1 MAMLNDAQLDE
12 KFQNEYEK
20 LRGEVQKPGILL
32 AGATGVGKSTLV
44 NMIFGSDIAKVG
56 TGKPVTKKID
66 CFESPE
72 TSVRLYDSKG
82 YEMNE
87 SGDQEFFQDVI
98 GMVKNPTQHEV
109 NIIWYCISCLGARV
123 TDYDANAVKEFSKAG
138 CPVAVVLTKADKVS
152 NDDVKALRNA
162 VLEAANVPIFE
173 TSFLA
178 EEYNQAT
185 ALVDWSIS
193 KLPEQLQFAFIAQQ
207 KCSFEQKKKQ
217 VRLAIAE
224 HVAVSFVIPF
234 DPVPFSDAL
243 FLAGNEIVLMT
254 RILYI
259 YNLGGLKNALKSTSV
274 GSVLSKVGR
283 TAAGNLL
290 KFIPV
295 AGTIIGG
302 LMNAGVAVAIT
313 WAFGGAVAIACEKVW
328 KEKLE
333 GKNVD
338 ALINNFGNMVQ
349 TIAEENVRNKKTSE
363 KTIFN

>member
-1 MAMLNDAQLDE
+1 
-12 KFQNEYEK
+12 
-20 LRGEVQKPGILL
+20 
-32 AGATGVGKSTLV
+32 
-44 NMIFGSDIAKVG
+44 
-56 TGKPVTKKID
+56 
-66 CFESPE
+66 
-72 TSVRLYDSKG
+72 
-82 YEMNE
+82 
-87 SGDQEFFQDVI
+87 
-98 GMVKNPTQHEV
+98 MVKNPTQHEV

-193 KLPEQLQFAFIAQQ
+193 KLPEQLQFAFITQQ

-224 HVAVSFVIPF
+224 HVVAFGLISFSL
-234 DPVPFSDAL
+234 VPFSDAPL
-243 FLAGNEIVLMT
+243 LAASEIGLMA

-274 GSVLSKVGR
+274 GSLLSMVGK
-283 TAAGNLL
+283 TVAGSLL
-290 KFIPV
+290 KIIPGV
-295 AGTIIGG
+295 GILVGG
-302 LMNAGVAVAIT
+302 LINASVAVAIT

-328 KEKLE
+328 KEKLD

-363 KTIFN
+363 KTIFD